1 MLWYQE
7 LCGEIQMIMRKLKR
21 SVTEKGLL
29 PVVFTSVTLS
39 LLLKCYENK
48 SIRNDEVMQY
58 IIFTVETIID
68 MKTNGRKRQKQNF

>member
-29 PVVFTSVTLS
+29 PVVFISVTLS

-48 SIRNDEVMQY
+48 SISTDEVMQY